1 MKIPFH
7 SLFCTLGLLL
17 ISITAAL
24 SSPQI
29 SVENQK
35 LQTSVKVDALTP
47 IDAKKIVA
55 EVDRIAEQVT
65 VLINSQTQGNGSGT
79 IVARQGKTYYV
90 LTTGHVV
97 AKPDRYEIITLDG
110 EKHAL
115 DYQTITK
122 FEGVDIALLQFTSQN
137 AYAVATL
144 GNYDVGFE
152 DRALVFLSGY
162 PGVKSGMPSRKL
174 TGGTVASQAVTQFL
188 AQTVYS
194 MANGYELIYTSPT
207 QRGMSGAPVF
217 DRLGR
222 VIGINAAAEA
232 EWTISDQGEDF
243 EIQLGRS
250 LGVPMRT
257 FLGAANK
264 GSLDAKLLKVEAS
277 NPPNLSEAE
286 RNQLLEEF
294 SAPMPEG
301 GANALEWLNWG
312 NLQWRIGK
320 YQEAV
325 NAFERAIELEPDF
338 YQAYYAKGV
347 ALYGQEKYRQAIVAF
362 ERASLINANIYEI
375 WRLKA
380 VTLQTMK
387 KYPEALTAVEAA
399 IRLNPTDAVLYIYRG
414 TILSDLE
421 RYREAKDTYTKA
433 IALNPTYFAY
443 SFRGDAY
450 FQLRDYPKAFADY
463 NKLVELQPNSF
474 MSYLGRGNAYFA
486 LGEEKAALADF
497 NKFLELAPA
506 KHKLVPVIYH
516 GRGMLRLNAQDYQG
530 AIADCTKTI
539 ESNTDDHTK
548 FLAYQC
554 RARAYAESGEVK
566 LAIAEYGE
574 IIKSQPQ
581 NASAYFDR
589 ASYRSQAE
597 DYRGALEDFTKAIEI
612 KPDYADA
619 YRNRSTI
626 KTILTDSQGAIED
639 AKKADELYTQ
649 QIDRDPTDINLYTS
663 RAISRVGF
671 GNKEGALQDLDK
683 AEELSHAQGINNT
696 ELIQNLRQYIQKY
709 L

>member
-1 MKIPFH
+1 MKASFC
-7 SLFCTLGLLL
+7 LFCTLGLLL
-17 ISITAAL
+17 VPINSVL
-24 SSPQI
+24 SSPQTSI
-29 SVENQK
+29 ENQK
-35 LQTSVKVDALTP
+35 QQNPVKVDAPTP

-65 VLINSQTQGNGSGT
+65 VLINSQTQGNGSGA
-79 IVARQGKTYYV
+79 IVAKQGNTYYV
-90 LTTGHVV
+90 LTAGHVV
-97 AKPDRYEIITLDG
+97 AKSDRYEIITPDG
-110 EKHAL
+110 EKYAL

-122 FEGVDIALLQFTSQN
+122 FEGVDLALLQFTSQN
-137 AYAVATL
+137 AYSVATL
-144 GNYDVGFE
+144 GNYDLGFE

-162 PGVKSGMPSRKL
+162 PGVKSGTPSRKL

-217 DRLGR
+217 DRQGR

-232 EWTISDQGEDF
+232 EWTISERGEDF

-250 LGVPMRT
+250 LGIPMRT
-257 FLGAANK
+257 FLGTANK
-264 GSLDAKLLKVEAS
+264 GSLNAKLLKVETS
-277 NPPNLSEAE
+277 TPPNLSEAE
-286 RNQLLEEF
+286 RYRLLEEF
-294 SAPMPEG
+294 SEPMPNS
-301 GANALEWLNWG
+301 GANALEWLNWA
-312 NLQWRIGK
+312 NLHWRIGK

-325 NAFERAIELEPDF
+325 DGFDRAIALKPDF
-338 YQAYYAKGV
+338 YQAYYAKGI
-347 ALYGQEKYRQAIVAF
+347 ALYGQEKYKGAIAAF
-362 ERASLINANIYEI
+362 DRASLVNANIYEI

-387 KYPEALTAVEAA
+387 QYPEALTAIEAA

-474 MSYLGRGNAYFA
+474 VSYLGRGNAYFA
-486 LGEEKAALADF
+486 LGDEKAALADF
-497 NKFLELAPA
+497 NKFIALAPVE
-506 KHKLVPVIYH
+506 HKLVPVIYH
-516 GRGMLRLNAQDYQG
+516 GRGMLRLNAGDYQG

-539 ESNTDDHTK
+539 ESNTDEQTK
-548 FLAYQC
+548 FLAHQC

-597 DYRGALEDFTKAIEI
+597 DYQGSLEDFTKAIEI

-619 YRNRSTI
+619 YRVRSTI
-626 KTILTDSQGAIED
+626 KTILKDPQGAIDD
-639 AKKADELYTQ
+639 AKKADELYTK
-649 QIDRDPTDINLYTS
+649 QIARDPTALNLYTS
-663 RAISRVGF
+663 RAISRVAY

-683 AEELSHAQGINNT
+683 AEELSRAQGVNDT
-696 ELIQNLRQYIQKY
+696 ELIQNLREYIQQY
-709 L
+709 F